1 MFRKTITRVA
11 VRLLKKKGYSAYMA
25 PQVWRYLC
33 DDFFGNSGATLR
45 TKLWAYNHGFLSE
58 QISRYGLND
67 ANCMSHLPD
76 FDYWKM
82 HPINGRYS
90 KWIDDKL
97 TMRYIFDV
105 YADYMPKYYYQLENG
120 RVLPLID
127 CPQSPAAIPSL
138 DSILVLLQERVS
150 LALKPLV
157 GSGGAGFC
165 KLSYSGDNFCL
176 NEKHASRVQMLDFL
190 RSLDNY
196 IVTEYITSHAAIRAV
211 YDVTPNTLRL
221 MVIHDEQNGPR
232 ITGAFMR
239 FGIKQT
245 GMVDNAGAGAI
256 YCGVTLS
263 EGQMFSP
270 KRDVDGKA
278 IDVDVHP
285 DTGVPIAG
293 RLPHWHLVTAKVIEI
308 AHAFPQIRYMG
319 LDIIITDSAFKIIEI
334 NSHQNLRH
342 IEPYYPVMQNEYC
355 RRFFG
360 SMLKGAGQKR
370 RIAGHIKRPSVDVR
384 TEN

>member
-1 MFRKTITRVA
+1 MIRNTINRVA
-11 VRLLKKKGYSAYMA
+11 VRRLKKKGYSVYMA
-25 PQVWRYLC
+25 PLAWRSLC
-33 DDFFGNSGATLR
+33 DDFFGNSGVTLR
-45 TKLWAYNHGFLSE
+45 KKLWAYKRGFLSE
-58 QISRYGLND
+58 RIGRYGLND
-67 ANCMSHLPD
+67 ANYKSHLPD
-76 FDYWKM
+76 FDYWRM
-82 HPINGRYS
+82 HPINGAYS

-97 TMRYIFDV
+97 TMRYIFSA
-105 YADYMPKYYYQLENG
+105 YADFIPTYFYQLQNG
-120 RVLPLID
+120 RVMPLID
-127 CPQSPAAIPSL
+127 CPQSPAAIHSL
-138 DSILVLLQERVS
+138 DSILDLLQQRGS
-150 LALKPLV
+150 LALKPLA
-157 GSGGAGFC
+157 GTGGAGFC
-165 KLSYSGDNFCL
+165 KLSFSGDNFYL
-176 NEKHASRVQMLDFL
+176 NEKHTSKVQMLDFL
-190 RSLDNY
+190 RSLENY
-196 IVTEYITSHAAIRAV
+196 IVTEYITSHAAIRTV
-211 YDVTPNTLRL
+211 YDVTPNSLRL

-239 FGIKQT
+239 FGIKET

-270 KRDVDGKA
+270 KRDVDGKV

-319 LDIIITDSAFKIIEI
+319 FDIIITDSAFKIIEI
-334 NSHQNLRH
+334 NSHQSLRH

-360 SMLKGAGQKR
+360 GMLKDSGHTR
-370 RIAGHIKRPSVDVR
+370 RIAGPRTPGVDVR
-384 TEN
+384 PEN